1 MDIKESIAL
10 SFLDPWECREFWRGI
25 CQMFHLDYQE
35 DPYDMNEDNIE
46 KINNKIAEAEEY
58 LVIYSKSFLSDV

>member
-1 MDIKESIAL
+1 
-10 SFLDPWECREFWRGI
+10 
-25 CQMFHLDYQE
+25 MFHLDYQE